1 MHNAIRLW
9 FRVGLVAMAAA
20 APLSS
25 QAVPTASLT
34 RGTLAFDAKATLGAF
49 TGTTSTVRG
58 ELSGSAVLRGAR
70 GWVEAPSRSL
80 VTGNGKRDRDMYS
93 SLEVDKYPSL
103 RFQLDSVSPDQPHG
117 DSTAVWLQG
126 HLTLHGQT
134 RAVAIPGWAWIRASG
149 ARFRG
154 ALPVNV
160 KDYRVGGLSKA
171 LGMLKMQERIVIR
184 IDVTFGG

>member
-1 MHNAIRLW
+1 MRNAIRFWL
-9 FRVGLVAMAAA
+9 GAALVAVVAAS
-20 APLSS
+20 PLAS
-25 QAVPTASLT
+25 QAVPTALLT

-58 ELSGSAVLRGAR
+58 ELAGSAALHGAR

-93 SLEVDKYPSL
+93 SLEVDKFPSL
-103 RFQLDSVSPDQPHG
+103 RFQLDSVSAGQVRG
-117 DSTAVWLQG
+117 DSTAV
-126 HLTLHGQT
+126 TLHGQFT
-134 RAVAIPGWAWIRASG
+134 LHGQPRTAAIPGWAWIAPGS

-154 ALPVNV
+154 ALRVNV
-160 KDYRVGGLSKA
+160 KDYGVGGLSKA
-171 LGMLKMQERIVIR
+171 LGMLKMQEHITIR

>member
-1 MHNAIRLW
+1 MHNANRLW
-9 FRVGLVAMAAA
+9 FRAGLVGMVAA

-49 TGTTSTVRG
+49 TGATGTVRG
-58 ELSGSAVLRGAR
+58 ELTGSAALHGAS
-70 GWVEAPSRSL
+70 GWVEAPSKSL

-93 SLEVDKYPSL
+93 SLEVATFPSL
-103 RFQLDSVSPDQPHG
+103 RFQLDSVSTGQPRG
-117 DSTAVWLQG
+117 DSTAV
-126 HLTLHGQT
+126 TLHGQFT
-134 RAVAIPGWAWIRASG
+134 LHGQARAAAIPGWAWIRAES

-154 ALPVNV
+154 ALRVNV
-160 KDYRVGGLSKA
+160 KDYGVGGLSKA
-171 LGMLKMQERIVIR
+171 LGMLKMQEHIMIR